1 MEHKHD
7 HSLGHH
13 HHHEAE
19 ASMTVEEKMVKLLD
33 HWIKHNLDHAA
44 TYRSWAK
51 KADDANLTKIS
62 LLLEDAAK
70 MNISINNKFKEALEI
85 L

>member
-7 HSLGHH
+7 HSHGHH
-13 HHHEAE
+13 HHEE
-19 ASMTVEEKMVKLLD
+19 ETSMTVEEKMVKLLD

-51 KADDANLTKIS
+51 KAGDANLTQISS
-62 LLLEDAAK
+62 LLEEAAK
-70 MNISINNKFKEALEI
+70 MNISINDKFQEALKT